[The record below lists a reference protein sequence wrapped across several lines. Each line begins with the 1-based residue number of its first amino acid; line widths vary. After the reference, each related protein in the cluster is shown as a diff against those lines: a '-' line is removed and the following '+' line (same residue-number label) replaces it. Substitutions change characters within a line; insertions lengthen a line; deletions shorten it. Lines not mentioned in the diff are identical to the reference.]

1 MFSLRSR
8 VYATTWVSYAS
19 LYLARKPFSVVKA
32 ELLSQGLSRTDVG
45 NIDTAF
51 LAAYAGAQLVV
62 GPYGDR
68 LGVRCM
74 LSTLMAATAAAAFAF
89 ACVPVRALP
98 LAGLWLLNGALQSA
112 AFPLCMKALSPIFG
126 PSERGS
132 ALGWWSTCQS
142 IGGVAGSAVAAALL
156 SCGHGWRAAVG
167 APALAVGVAAG
178 LVALALPESAA
189 PARDWHSEPSA
200 RPASPDAT
208 PRLLTVAATHPHLLL
223 LGGAYGLVKLVRYVA
238 LLWLPL
244 YLHEEQALSPA
255 AAGFLSTAFD
265 AGGALGGGLWGMA
278 ADHRSLRGR
287 RRDRRL
293 APRRPTRREETAP
306 PSPDRRVH
314 LSLPLCLLAGA
325 AAALG
330 GTCSDEGERGAGRQL
345 LGAAAD
351 GGGGYTGRSATL
363 LALFAS
369 GFGFVLAGPETS
381 LCGAAVSDLVAAHPD
396 TQGDVSAT
404 AFSLVNGIGAFG
416 PLVQG
421 SVAVIVVGAWGWG
434 GLFWVL
440 AGLCILSAAML
451 LPVAREEA
459 RRGGGAGL
467 GYQAVEERSGKLS
480 RSRPSS
486 PGASSTSSE
495 LPSRG
500 DESRLTLRDR
510 EPLLSAGVADAT

>member
-1 MFSLRSR
+1 MPSLRSR

-74 LSTLMAATAAAAFAF
+74 LSTLMGATAAAAFAF

-223 LGGAYGLVKLVRYVA
+223 LGGAYGLVKLVRYIA

-287 RRDRRL
+287 R
-293 APRRPTRREETAP
+293 
-306 PSPDRRVH
+306 VH

-345 LGAAAD
+345 LDAATD
-351 GGGGYTGRSATL
+351 GGGGYTSRSATL

-510 EPLLSAGVADAT
+510 EPLLSAGIADAT